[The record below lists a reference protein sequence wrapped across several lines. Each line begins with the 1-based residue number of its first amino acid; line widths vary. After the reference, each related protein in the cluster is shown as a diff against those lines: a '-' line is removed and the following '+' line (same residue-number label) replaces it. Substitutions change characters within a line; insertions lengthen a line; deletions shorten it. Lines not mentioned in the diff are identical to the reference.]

1 MFKNSYVAK
10 ILVFDNYDSFTYNL
24 VHLVEKIIHEKV
36 DVYRNDQIPLEK
48 VKDYDKIILSPGP
61 GIPEEAGLLLP
72 LIKEYASSKS
82 ILGVCLG
89 HQAIG
94 EAFGGKLVNLSS
106 VYHGVATKIKQVESA
121 MVNGK
126 SPINDTQNS
135 LLTIRRSQKVFNG
148 LPQELEVGRYHS
160 WVVSR
165 EGFPDEL
172 EITAEDDNGYIMALQ
187 HKTYDVQG
195 VQFHPESVLT
205 PDGEKIMRN
214 WLNP

>member
-1 MFKNSYVAK
+1 MK

-24 VHLVEKIIHEKV
+24 VHLVEKITHSKV
-36 DVYRNDQIPLEK
+36 DVFRNDQIALEK

-72 LIKEYASSKS
+72 LIKEYAATKS

-94 EAFGGKLVNLSS
+94 EAFGGTLINLST
-106 VYHGVATKIKQVESA
+106 VFHGVAT
-121 MVNGK
+121 
-126 SPINDTQNS
+126 PIRIVKRQSSVVSEVSRLTPHASRND
-135 LLTIRRSQKVFNG
+135 LFKD
-148 LPQELEVGRYHS
+148 LPDEIEVGRYHS
-160 WVVSR
+160 WVVSK
-165 EGFPDEL
+165 ENFPAEL
-172 EITAEDDNGYIMALQ
+172 EITAEDETGMIMALQ

-205 PDGEKIMRN
+205 PKGEVILRN
-214 WLNP
+214 WLV